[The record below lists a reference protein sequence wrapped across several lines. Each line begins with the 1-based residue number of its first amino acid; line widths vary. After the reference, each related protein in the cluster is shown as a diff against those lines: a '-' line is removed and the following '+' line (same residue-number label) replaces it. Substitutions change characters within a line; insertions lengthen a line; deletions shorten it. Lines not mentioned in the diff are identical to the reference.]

1 MFRRLG
7 YVRTLLVTDVG
18 RLAVVVTLLVLPSR
32 LLSFP
37 LYLGLLLAFSAAS
50 HLGGGTV
57 WQPLMRDITTVND
70 RGRFF
75 ARMRLLFTLVGTLLT
90 AVVPLLVGTTL
101 TEAQYKLLL
110 VIPLVGLINHTLW
123 VRRIPEPPH
132 EAEAG
137 ETTNLKS
144 MMRSLRKSPLLRRPL
159 LIFLAVQFSL
169 FPLLPV
175 YLRQILGIPANIVSI
190 YLFCVSLGSAASF
203 ALFGRISDSMGF
215 KPLLTEVLVI
225 ASVTSPLYL
234 LITPLGPEWV
244 GMASAAWPER
254 ISVISLLLVGLI
266 TGSVSA
272 GAGLG
277 LTSIQHYFVSSRDS
291 LVSMNAFS
299 SLTVLIVSVQSLF
312 YGFLI
317 DEVTAPLGNLPII
330 PGHLSADAVKIYL
343 VVGATAARIVAL
355 IVARKLPNLRAF
367 FGLSDFFSALS
378 PASIRSILIG
388 RRTAHD
394 DESTRL
400 VAARRMGLQA
410 TPLGVDPLLSLLE
423 DPAYDVKVEA
433 IRALATTASV
443 VAGARLLEELERDE
457 MALLSD
463 HIAWAIG
470 ELAYAPAKAA
480 LVTRAT
486 DSSRSPRVRAAAARA
501 LGKIGDLSSV
511 RPLIEIVRSE
521 HLEIVKAAAMIALIQ
536 LGDRDGMQE
545 SLIGLKGIIGSLTER
560 ELLYNLCLRYSL
572 PTSWLLALARGTAAR
587 AALLDYFEQR
597 PLSWQTRRS
606 DIVHA
611 VRQRDYD
618 RVRQGA
624 SAIKNNPQEQVLTS
638 DEQILLECAGRIE
651 AWSPL
656 TKLVALWLLEH
667 QEQGT

>member
-1 MFRRLG
+1 
-7 YVRTLLVTDVG
+7 
-18 RLAVVVTLLVLPSR
+18 
-32 LLSFP
+32 
-37 LYLGLLLAFSAAS
+37 
-50 HLGGGTV
+50 
-57 WQPLMRDITTVND
+57 
-70 RGRFF
+70 
-75 ARMRLLFTLVGTLLT
+75 
-90 AVVPLLVGTTL
+90 
-101 TEAQYKLLL
+101 
-110 VIPLVGLINHTLW
+110 
-123 VRRIPEPPH
+123 
-132 EAEAG
+132 
-137 ETTNLKS
+137 
-144 MMRSLRKSPLLRRPL
+144 
-159 LIFLAVQFSL
+159 
-169 FPLLPV
+169 
-175 YLRQILGIPANIVSI
+175 
-190 YLFCVSLGSAASF
+190 
-203 ALFGRISDSMGF
+203 
-215 KPLLTEVLVI
+215 
-225 ASVTSPLYL
+225 
-234 LITPLGPEWV
+234 
-244 GMASAAWPER
+244 
-254 ISVISLLLVGLI
+254 
-266 TGSVSA
+266 
-272 GAGLG
+272 
-277 LTSIQHYFVSSRDS
+277 
-291 LVSMNAFS
+291 
-299 SLTVLIVSVQSLF
+299 
-312 YGFLI
+312 
-317 DEVTAPLGNLPII
+317 
-330 PGHLSADAVKIYL
+330 
-343 VVGATAARIVAL
+343 
-355 IVARKLPNLRAF
+355 
-367 FGLSDFFSALS
+367 
-378 PASIRSILIG
+378 
-388 RRTAHD
+388 
-394 DESTRL
+394 
-400 VAARRMGLQA
+400 MGLQA

-486 DSSRSPRVRAAAARA
+486 DSSRGPRVRAAAARA